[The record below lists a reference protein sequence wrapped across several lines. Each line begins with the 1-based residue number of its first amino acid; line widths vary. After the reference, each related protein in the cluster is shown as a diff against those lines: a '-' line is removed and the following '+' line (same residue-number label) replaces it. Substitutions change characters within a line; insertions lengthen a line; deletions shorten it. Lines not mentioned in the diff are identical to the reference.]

1 MRAFDVM
8 LDMNRDGA
16 VTISDMAL
24 WGKWFAC
31 LPGNLTLEGMAFIPR
46 IASFFEIKAS
56 PLAGYDSFYGWPAW
70 IMSVLTWLVLV
81 GWIGELWDPTHN
93 ERARQEAVRN
103 TYRN

>member
-16 VTISDMAL
+16 VTISDAVL
-24 WGKWFAC
+24 WVKWLAC
-31 LPGNLTLEGMAFIPR
+31 LPGNLAMEGMALVPR
-46 IASFFEIKAS
+46 ISNFFEIRAS
-56 PLAGYDSFYGWPAW
+56 TMMGYDSFYGWPAW
-70 IMSVLTWLVLV
+70 VISVLAWLILF
-81 GWIGELWDPTHN
+81 GWISELWDPTHN

>member
-16 VTISDMAL
+16 VTISDAVQ
-24 WGKWFAC
+24 WVKWFAC
-31 LPGNLTLEGMAFIPR
+31 LPGNLALEGMAFIPR

-56 PLAGYDSFYGWPAW
+56 PLAGYDSFHGWPAW
-70 IMSVLTWLVLV
+70 IISVAAWLLLLA
-81 GWIGELWDPTHN
+81 WIGELWDPTRK